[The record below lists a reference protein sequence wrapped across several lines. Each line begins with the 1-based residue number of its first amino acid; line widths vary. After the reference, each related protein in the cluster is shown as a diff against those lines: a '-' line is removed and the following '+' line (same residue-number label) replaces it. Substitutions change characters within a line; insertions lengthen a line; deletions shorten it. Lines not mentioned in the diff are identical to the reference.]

1 MKKNKNNKKQ
11 TAAQRA
17 FSSYTTYIS
26 ETVIDTYGPSY
37 ANQETMRNT
46 WRNQIPYTDEIADFL
61 VFKTHMYIRFLDAR
75 DSNSTNPQFLR
86 ALTHLM
92 ADYLS
97 AYTMHSSA
105 KITRKRAK
113 EILKKLLY
121 DNSAYI
127 QTLLARQELE
137 RNARESRHKNAY
149 KRPNSIQKKKQQQ
162 SAKRKFNEKQNQ
174 KQATVIEIVIRQR

>member
-1 MKKNKNNKKQ
+1 
-11 TAAQRA
+11 
-17 FSSYTTYIS
+17 
-26 ETVIDTYGPSY
+26 
-37 ANQETMRNT
+37 
-46 WRNQIPYTDEIADFL
+46 
-61 VFKTHMYIRFLDAR
+61 
-75 DSNSTNPQFLR
+75 
-86 ALTHLM
+86 M

-127 QTLLARQELE
+127 QNLLARQELE